1 MATIQEIKTF
11 CRVCEP
17 MCGVVA
23 EVKDGRIEKIRS
35 NPDHVLSRGHFCKK
49 AMGAVDVTYDE
60 DRLLYPMKRS
70 GAPGEFTRITW
81 EQAYTEI
88 AERLDAI
95 RTKHGASALATYIG
109 NPPYYA
115 YASMMAMG
123 VLNKALDVKW
133 HYGVNGEDGNALL
146 AAAEYLFGSMAI
158 ATKPDMWKT
167 SFLLLVGTNLI
178 GSHGSGVCEPHMGKV
193 LKSIIDRGGRVVVVD
208 PRKTETAQKFE
219 HIPIRAGSDAWF
231 LTALLREL
239 IAQGFTDREFIAKHT
254 RGFEE
259 LSLLL
264 EPCTP
269 EFAELHCGIPA
280 QTIRDLA
287 RDFGSAPSAAVH
299 CRTGAQTQRYGTFVS
314 MLLQIVSIVTGNL
327 DRAGGNSF
335 GWGLIDMK
343 AMFGESK
350 IGAKVSRSTGLPEI
364 AGALPSIA
372 LVTDITQPGED
383 QIRALLLLGANPA
396 LQSPASGPKFDA
408 ALQDLEL
415 FFSIDLY
422 MNETNRFADYILPG
436 TSMWEREDV
445 PFIMMTGFMLRASVY
460 ATPAV
465 IERRGEV
472 KEDWEIMYELCRR
485 LGVGEAV
492 AITPREMIDGIIRG
506 SEFGDQFGRNPGG
519 LSLDV
524 LLEKFPDGVEL
535 KSEMPVG
542 IFESTISTPD
552 KRVDL
557 AQLALRSEFEHML
570 ADQYYKDPAFPLRA
584 HTVRELLTHNSWMH
598 NAKSLAKTGRKYLAR
613 IHPEDAARAGIADGD
628 AVCIRSPYGEI
639 DTVAHIT
646 DTESVGNVGLP
657 HGWGHNGGWKL
668 ANRRGGVNSNLL
680 ASADPGDTDRIGASS
695 MLNGIPVNIRR
706 ADARVAS

>member
-1 MATIQEIKTF
+1 
-11 CRVCEP
+11 

-23 EVKDGRIEKIRS
+23 EVMDGRITKIRS

-70 GAPGEFTRITW
+70 GGPGEFTRISW

-88 AERLDAI
+88 AERLGAI
-95 RTKHGASALATYIG
+95 RAKHGASSLATYIG

-146 AAAEYLFGSMAI
+146 AAAEYLFGSIAI
-158 ATKPDMWKT
+158 ATKPDMWRT
-167 SFLLLVGTNLI
+167 SFLLLVGTNFI

-193 LKSIIDRGGRVVVVD
+193 LKSIVDRGGRVVVVD
-208 PRKTETAQKFE
+208 PRNTETAQQFE

-239 IAQGFTDREFIAKHT
+239 IAQGYTDLEFIAKHT
-254 RGFEE
+254 RGFAE
-259 LSLLL
+259 LRQLL

-269 EFAELHCGIPA
+269 ELAELHCGIPA
-280 QTIRDLA
+280 QTIRELA
-287 RDFGSAPSAAVH
+287 SDFGSAPSAAVH

-314 MLLQIVSIVTGNL
+314 MLLHVVSIITGNL

-372 LVTDITQPGED
+372 LMTDITQPGED

-396 LQSPASGPKFDA
+396 LQSPACGPKFDA
-408 ALQDLEL
+408 ALQELEL

-422 MNETNRFADYILPG
+422 MNETNRFAHYILPG
-436 TSMWEREDV
+436 ASMWEREDV
-445 PFIMMTGFMLRASVY
+445 PFIMMAGFMLRASVY

-465 IERRGEV
+465 IKRRGEV
-472 KEDWEIMYELCRR
+472 KEDWEMMYELCRR
-485 LGVGEAV
+485 LGAGEAV
-492 AITPREMIDGIIRG
+492 AKTPREMVDGIIRG
-506 SEFGDQFGRNPGG
+506 SEFGDQYGKNPGG

-524 LLEKFPDGVEL
+524 LLAGYPDGIEL

-542 IFESTISTPD
+542 IFESTIATPD

-557 AQLALRSEFEHML
+557 AQSVIRSEFEHML
-570 ADQYYKDPAFPLRA
+570 ADQYYQDPAFPLRA
-584 HTVRELLTHNSWMH
+584 HTVREVLTHNSWMH
-598 NAKSLAKTGRKYLAR
+598 NAKSLATAGRGYAAR
-613 IHPEDAARAGIADGD
+613 IHPDDAVRAGIADGD
-628 AVCIRSPYGEI
+628 AVRIRSPYGNIE
-639 DTVAHIT
+639 TLARVT
-646 DTESVGNVGLP
+646 DMESVGNVGLP
-657 HGWGHNGGWKL
+657 HGWGHKGGWKL
-668 ANRRGGVNSNLL
+668 ANKRGGVNSNLI
-680 ASADPGDTDRIGASS
+680 ASDDPADTDRIGASS
-695 MLNGIPVNIRR
+695 VLNGIPVNIERIE
-706 ADARVAS
+706 VGGAS